1 MLVELAESVIL
12 PSSHILTPMGPGS
25 PQAVVYAEES
35 HPQQAAFPQYQQQ
48 IELLSQDLRHSSH
61 LNLLPPS

>member
-12 PSSHILTPMGPGS
+12 PSAQILTPMGPGS
-25 PQAVVYAEES
+25 PHAAIHAEES
-35 HPQQAAFPQYQQQ
+35 HPQQAAFPQFQQ

>member
-12 PSSHILTPMGPGS
+12 PSAQILTPMGPGS
-25 PQAVVYAEES
+25 PHAEES
-35 HPQQAAFPQYQQQ
+35 HPQQAAFPQFQQ